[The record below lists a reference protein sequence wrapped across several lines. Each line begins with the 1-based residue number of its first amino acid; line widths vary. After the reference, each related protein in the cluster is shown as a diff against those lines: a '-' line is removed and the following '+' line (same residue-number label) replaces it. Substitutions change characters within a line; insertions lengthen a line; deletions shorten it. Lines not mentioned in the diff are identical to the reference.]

1 MTEKKKVVGYAR
13 VSTANQLAN
22 IDYTSIDS
30 QIQIIKDYVE
40 SRPELELE
48 EIFIDRAKSA
58 KNMNRPAIKDMVRRI
73 KAGGISYVVSYRLD
87 RITREKFSY
96 YEFERILND
105 FNVKIIYTND
115 LNTDD
120 TPSGEYVKDIKIAS
134 ASFERMQSSQRVRD
148 KMYQTLKQG
157 YHVSGLPPIGYL
169 SGRKS
174 KTIVVDKNCAPHIK
188 KIFEDFLLGKKPSQI
203 SNEFSDAGVCI
214 PPRKLRCGKVF
225 KAKPYSENIIRKIL
239 ANPTYAGFVFRRTKG
254 LELFK
259 GRHKAIISE
268 DTWKAAQR
276 KLEENRGKRDC
287 PEIKKR
293 KDYLL
298 KGKLFCTCGAH
309 MTVTWSGNKHKD
321 GSNYY
326 YYTCTRKIHNR
337 SNCGCKTQIAMRILD
352 NVLLSALAYVGSRG
366 LSVKDVESSTETY
379 RESLIKEEA
388 ELNCGI
394 KRLKLEIDRALE
406 RFGELG
412 DDDILKNS
420 SKEILRKK
428 AQDLKLREER
438 LREVEKELS
447 ALHEKFDMG
456 KLQIESALGNY
467 EGILEELTFEEK
479 SKLVEACIKKLVIY
493 CDSTKSIKRNCVLKI
508 YPTEEYA
515 KVLGDFLQIKFN
527 INNSRGLGLWEITSP
542 FKLTCSDWVKANE
555 KKAGPRGRHFIHGA
569 ISRLDEMRK
578 NNLSL
583 RKMAK
588 NLDIKHGMLWREK
601 RLLEGLS
608 LEATNFLKRLRYV
621 EDIQKF
627 SFRFLENVANV
638 PARLQLNMLK
648 ERLNKRV
655 YPSSKN

>member
-40 SRPELELE
+40 SRPVLELE

-287 PEIKKR
+287 PEIKRR

-298 KGKLFCTCGAH
+298 KGKLSCTCGAH

-337 SNCGCKTQIAMRILD
+337 SNCGCKTQIAC
-352 NVLLSALAYVGSRG
+352 AYWTMCYFRRSRM
-366 LSVKDVESSTETY
+366 Y
-379 RESLIKEEA
+379 A
-388 ELNCGI
+388 Q
-394 KRLKLEIDRALE
+394 
-406 RFGELG
+406 G
-412 DDDILKNS
+412 D
-420 SKEILRKK
+420 
-428 AQDLKLREER
+428 
-438 LREVEKELS
+438 
-447 ALHEKFDMG
+447 
-456 KLQIESALGNY
+456 
-467 EGILEELTFEEK
+467 
-479 SKLVEACIKKLVIY
+479 
-493 CDSTKSIKRNCVLKI
+493 
-508 YPTEEYA
+508 
-515 KVLGDFLQIKFN
+515 
-527 INNSRGLGLWEITSP
+527 
-542 FKLTCSDWVKANE
+542 
-555 KKAGPRGRHFIHGA
+555 
-569 ISRLDEMRK
+569 
-578 NNLSL
+578 
-583 RKMAK
+583 
-588 NLDIKHGMLWREK
+588 
-601 RLLEGLS
+601 
-608 LEATNFLKRLRYV
+608 
-621 EDIQKF
+621 
-627 SFRFLENVANV
+627 
-638 PARLQLNMLK
+638 
-648 ERLNKRV
+648 
-655 YPSSKN
+655 